1 MLSKDQGLIMR
12 GLAIMFIALHNFLHL
27 PQFGLVQENEM
38 YFHSENYQHF
48 LAHLYN
54 PSWVLIGDVFSFIG
68 WCGVPV
74 FVFLSGYGLARKYQ
88 NVGEIKYWP
97 YVKHSYVKLILLL
110 LPAAVFFIVYQ
121 AFEVSVKRAV
131 VSLFSLTLMNNI
143 LSIGKTLP
151 SAAPTF
157 WYFPMTF
164 QLYLLFP
171 FIRSVKTKKLIV
183 GGAILLL
190 LLELFTPDLFPTQ
203 RILHY
208 LRVNSFAWLPLF
220 FIGIGAARSSK
231 DILLNNNVFL
241 LVSMLL
247 CFSLL
252 FFINIS
258 FYLWII
264 MPLVA
269 LLFFMLT
276 TIVVEKNK
284 LTKAVGLWL
293 GKLSPYIFV
302 AHPIILLLVD
312 KSGIEA
318 PLLVLTLFYVILFIL
333 LSIIY
338 KYLHIK
344 IQSCLKQGIR
354 QK

>member
-1 MLSKDQGLIMR
+1 MISKNQGLIMR

-38 YFHSENYQHF
+38 YFHSENYQYF
-48 LAHLYN
+48 YAHLST

-74 FVFLSGYGLARKYQ
+74 FVFLSGYGLTKKYS
-88 NVGEIKYWP
+88 NTDEIKFFE
-97 YVKHSYVKLILLL
+97 YVKHSYIKLILLL

-121 AFEVSVKRAV
+121 AFEVSIKRAV
-131 VSLFSLTLMNNI
+131 VSLFSLTLMNNV

-164 QLYLLFP
+164 QLYILFP
-171 FIRSVKTKKLIV
+171 FIRLVKTKKLIV
-183 GGAILLL
+183 GGVILLL
-190 LLELFTPDLFPTQ
+190 FLELLTPDLFPSQ

-220 FIGIGAARSSK
+220 FIGIGAARSGK
-231 DILLNNNVFL
+231 IIQLNNNAFL
-241 LVSMLL
+241 FVSMLL

-252 FFINIS
+252 FFVNIS
-258 FYLWII
+258 FYSWII
-264 MPLVA
+264 MPIVA
-269 LLFFMLT
+269 LLFFLLA
-276 TIVVEKNK
+276 TIVVEKNCV
-284 LTKAVGLWL
+284 TKAVGLWL

-302 AHPIILLLVD
+302 AHPIVLLMVD

-318 PLLVLTLFYVILFIL
+318 PLVVLTLFYIILFLL
-333 LSIIY
+333 LSILY

-344 IQSCLKQGIR
+344 IQSCLKQ
-354 QK
+354 